1 MLKNYD
7 AIKHFGGLNEVDEEK
22 VRGIMDSLLKDG
34 WKGAPILY
42 TEGHGLVTGSHR
54 LEALK
59 RLEKMADDAEGEL
72 FDRIDAIL
80 SAPIALDVTGI
91 VNDYCARND
100 CTFDD
105 IDFSDLSEVFEG
117 TEVEQYADE
126 IEEW

>member
-1 MLKNYD
+1 MLKTYD
-7 AIKHFGGLNEVDEEK
+7 AIKHFGGLNEVDEKK
-22 VRGIMDSLLKDG
+22 VQAIMDSLLANG
-34 WKGAPILY
+34 WKGAPLLY
-42 TEGHGLVTGSHR
+42 VEGHGLVTGSHR

-59 RLEKMADDAEGEL
+59 RLDRMAEKADDEL
-72 FDRIDAIL
+72 FNRIDAIL